1 MDIQFF
7 KFGTSWMFLVLTYF
21 GRFQHSYVTDYP
33 VMAMNVLF
41 IVSLVIML
49 ESGYNI
55 VKQISKELGD
65 ENL

>member
-1 MDIQFF
+1 
-7 KFGTSWMFLVLTYF
+7 MFLVLTYF